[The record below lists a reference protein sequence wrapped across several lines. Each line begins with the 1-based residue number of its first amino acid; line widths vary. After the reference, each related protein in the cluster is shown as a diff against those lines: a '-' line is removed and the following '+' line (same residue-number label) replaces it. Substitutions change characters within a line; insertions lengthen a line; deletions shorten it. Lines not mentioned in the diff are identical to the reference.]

1 MPAEAAERKRHTED
15 SIMSSRSYADSE
27 SETVP
32 ENLSFV
38 SHISTSGRCAPAD
51 AESIAQA
58 IVSTSRRPEDGLPS
72 TTDGEEARLGMSAD
86 ISTMDIVKKFFFVG
100 YPLTLA
106 SLAQFSLNLAIIL
119 VIGRLLGLEAMGGV
133 SLALGLVN
141 ATGFAFGAGL
151 CGALETVLS
160 HSFGRFQQEESK
172 RLAQA
177 KAEAARTGT
186 AVVPPTPPTLHIY
199 GIYAQRMSIIL
210 MVASVPLGFVLC
222 FADALLTF
230 VGESATVVHYT
241 GKWCR
246 WAVFGI
252 PAAMAFQLTQRYYSC
267 QHQTKPLP
275 VALFSAALVNPILQ
289 FIFVKLFG
297 FAGSPIAWLI
307 MMTGIVAGLIFYLR
321 YTGRDKLTWGGWDI
335 RCAQNLNSLVK
346 IALPSMGMML
356 SEWVALEVN
365 ALAGG
370 YGTAAELGAYT
381 ITLQVFGVM
390 WAMGSG
396 VMVLTSV
403 FVGNAIGE
411 GKPLL
416 ARRIAFIAFAVVLS
430 IATVDIV
437 VCLILEPFIPSFF
450 VKTEELDAVEVIY
463 RELMYLVMPYHFFDV
478 FQSTVMGA
486 LRGCELQKLGAVI
499 ITVAFCVVGVPLSFL
514 LFFYFKIG
522 IKALWIGPF
531 TGVAVVGTPVY
542 IYILLR
548 YIKWENLKPHIDN
561 TATLKEDRAYDA
573 RTGAINRPAEVP
585 LNNAAAD
592 VASPQVVVVQ

>member
-1 MPAEAAERKRHTED
+1 
-15 SIMSSRSYADSE
+15 MSTQSYADSE
-27 SETVP
+27 NDVVID
-32 ENLSFV
+32 NLSFA

-51 AESIAQA
+51 VESIAQA
-58 IVSTSRRPEDGLPS
+58 IASTSRRPEDGAPS
-72 TTDGEEARLGMSAD
+72 TNDGEEAGLGMTED

-100 YPLTLA
+100 YPLTLS
-106 SLAQFSLNLAIIL
+106 SLAQFSLNLIIIM

-160 HSFGRFQQEESK
+160 HTFGHFQQEENK

-177 KAEAARTGT
+177 KTEAERTGT
-186 AVVPPTPPTLHIY
+186 AVEPQVSCTLHMY

-222 FADALLTF
+222 FADALLTIA
-230 VGESATVVHYT
+230 GESA
-241 GKWCR
+241 
-246 WAVFGI
+246 A
-252 PAAMAFQLTQRYYSC
+252 
-267 QHQTKPLP
+267 
-275 VALFSAALVNPILQ
+275 

-307 MMTGIVAGLIFYLR
+307 MMTGVVAGLVYYLR

-381 ITLQVFGVM
+381 ITLQVFGIM

-396 VMVLTSV
+396 VMILTSV

-416 ARRIAFIAFAVVLS
+416 ARRIAFIALAVVLG
-430 IATVDIV
+430 IATVDV
-437 VCLILEPFIPSFF
+437 VLCLFLQPFIPSFF
-450 VKTEELDAVEVIY
+450 VQTEEVDAVAAIY
-463 RELMYLVMPYHFFDV
+463 RELMYVVMPYHFVDV

-499 ITVAFCVVGVPLSFL
+499 ITVAFCAVGVPLSFL

-522 IKALWIGPF
+522 IRALWIGPF
-531 TGVAVVGTPVY
+531 TGVAVVGTPAY

-548 YIKWENLKPHIDN
+548 YIKWENLKPHVDN
-561 TATLKEDRAYDA
+561 AAKLGETKTGDVRTRA
-573 RTGAINRPAEVP
+573 ISNPAEVP
-585 LNNAAAD
+585 LDNA
-592 VASPQVVVVQ
+592 VASVESPQVVAVRRFVNSPTPITIVQVPTAASIAEKSQQESRHSCMPS

>member
-1 MPAEAAERKRHTED
+1 
-15 SIMSSRSYADSE
+15 MSTQSYADSE
-27 SETVP
+27 NDVVID
-32 ENLSFV
+32 NLSFA

-51 AESIAQA
+51 VESIAQA
-58 IVSTSRRPEDGLPS
+58 IASTSRRPEDGAPS
-72 TTDGEEARLGMSAD
+72 TNDGEEAGLGMTED

-100 YPLTLA
+100 YPLTLS
-106 SLAQFSLNLAIIL
+106 SLAQFSLNLIIIM

-160 HSFGRFQQEESK
+160 HTFGHFQQEENK

-177 KAEAARTGT
+177 KTEAERTGT
-186 AVVPPTPPTLHIY
+186 AVEPQVSCTLHMY

-222 FADALLTF
+222 FADALLTIA
-230 VGESATVVHYT
+230 GESA
-241 GKWCR
+241 
-246 WAVFGI
+246 A
-252 PAAMAFQLTQRYYSC
+252 
-267 QHQTKPLP
+267 
-275 VALFSAALVNPILQ
+275 
-289 FIFVKLFG
+289 LFG

-307 MMTGIVAGLIFYLR
+307 MMTGVVAGLVYYLR

-381 ITLQVFGVM
+381 ITLQVFGIM

-396 VMVLTSV
+396 VMILTSV

-416 ARRIAFIAFAVVLS
+416 ARRIAFIALAVVLG
-430 IATVDIV
+430 IATVDV
-437 VCLILEPFIPSFF
+437 VLCLFLQPFIPSFF
-450 VKTEELDAVEVIY
+450 VQTEEVDAVAAIY
-463 RELMYLVMPYHFFDV
+463 RELMYVVMPYHFVDV

-499 ITVAFCVVGVPLSFL
+499 ITVAFCAVGVPLSFL

-522 IKALWIGPF
+522 IRALWIGPF
-531 TGVAVVGTPVY
+531 TGVAVVGTPAY

-548 YIKWENLKPHIDN
+548 YIKWENLKPHVDN
-561 TATLKEDRAYDA
+561 AAKLGETKTGDVRTRA
-573 RTGAINRPAEVP
+573 ISNPAEVP
-585 LNNAAAD
+585 LDNA
-592 VASPQVVVVQ
+592 VASVESPQVVAVRRFVNSPTPITIVQVPTAASIAEKSQQESRHPCMPS